1 MVFTIR
7 GHLLWKYLS
16 LGARACLRHMS
27 PVTRADSDASVMFS
41 RQDKQIG
48 SDLTKEAGWK
58 ATKGTHFKKHFVAF
72 YEFS

>member
-16 LGARACLRHMS
+16 MGARDCLRHMS

-48 SDLTKEAGWK
+48 SDMTKEA
-58 ATKGTHFKKHFVAF
+58 
-72 YEFS
+72 